1 MEKELIDGFVSLIF
15 KLVDMLIPFEKMP
28 DHSRVWIYQA
38 DRKFNMAEMKE
49 LGINTASFLEQWA
62 AHGAAL
68 KASYEILH
76 DQFLVLSVDEGYNAA
91 SGCSIDSSVHF
102 IQSQE
107 QLLGVNFF
115 DRTKVA
121 FVQNGDVF
129 LESVQNL
136 KSKANSGVI
145 TSDVLTFDNLVTNKK
160 EFDERW
166 CVPAKNTWLARYF
179 N

>member
-1 MEKELIDGFVSLIF
+1 
-15 KLVDMLIPFEKMP
+15 MLTPFQNMP

-38 DRKFNMAEMKE
+38 DRKLNSSEVE
-49 LGINTASFLEQWA
+49 LLTKNTAKFLEQWA

-68 KASYEILH
+68 KASYALLH
-76 DQFLVLSVDEGYNAA
+76 DQFLVLSVDEGFNMA

-102 IQSQE
+102 VQSQE
-107 QLLGVNFF
+107 QAFGINFF

-121 FVQNGDVF
+121 FVRNGDVF

-136 KSKANSGVI
+136 KSKVNSGLI
-145 TSDVLTFDNLVTNKK
+145 SSEIMTFDNLVANKK

>member
-1 MEKELIDGFVSLIF
+1 
-15 KLVDMLIPFEKMP
+15 MLTPFQQMA

-38 DRKFNMAEMKE
+38 DRRLSANEVVLLEKNSAE
-49 LGINTASFLEQWA
+49 FVEQWA

-68 KASYEILH
+68 SASYTILH
-76 DQFLVLSVDEGYNAA
+76 DQFLVLSVDEGVNMA

-102 IQSQE
+102 VQHQE
-107 QLLGVNFF
+107 KVLGVNFF

-121 FVQNGDVF
+121 FVKNEEIF

-136 KSKANSGVI
+136 KSKVSSGAI
-145 TSDVLTFDNLVTNKK
+145 PSDIMTFDNLVANKK

-166 CVPAKNTWLARYF
+166 RVPAKNTWLARYF

>member
-1 MEKELIDGFVSLIF
+1 
-15 KLVDMLIPFEKMP
+15 MLIPFENMP

-38 DRKFNMAEMKE
+38 DRKLNALEIKQ
-49 LGINTASFLEQWA
+49 LGDQTVPFLEQWA

-68 KASYEILH
+68 KASYTVLH
-76 DQFLVLSVDEGYNAA
+76 DQFLVISVDEGYNSA

-102 IQSQE
+102 VQSQE

-115 DRTKVA
+115 DRSKVA
-121 FVQNGDVF
+121 FVRNDEVF

-136 KSKANSGVI
+136 KSKANSGSI

-166 CVPAKNTWLARYF
+166 CVPAKDTWLARYF